1 MGSIP
6 NGSAPL
12 SSMRSPDLYTTLP
25 GRTGK
30 AQVRLAAAGRLRSAV
45 ALELVAGKVR
55 AHPRHRPNA
64 RGNSP
69 RNGTS
74 SPCMG
79 QEPRPSGRHRVPPR
93 LRKDG
98 SCFGVGP
105 TRIPHQGAGSG
116 PPFGKTERRARGLD
130 FVARDNPA
138 DSLMPQGSTCWPYP
152 HSTEPGLTR
161 LGAGPHQAGRRRVIV
176 GSTQVGH
183 PSPRRDVRVRGARP
197 LSASQAGFGLSTGG
211 SPALQRQVGAR
222 ADRCCAW
229 SAAEGDSD
237 GSHWDAAPA
246 WRPTHVDPAVSV
258 NLPAGQAS
266 GDLRGS
272 RARLDPPRVRKVR
285 PSGRPLPHA
294 SGPGWQERQVV
305 KPVAMSGPW
314 HTHSSTRM
322 TGIDHTRPASRQSS
336 APHNL
341 LHQQRISFFGGH
353 PI

>member
-1 MGSIP
+1 
-6 NGSAPL
+6 
-12 SSMRSPDLYTTLP
+12 
-25 GRTGK
+25 
-30 AQVRLAAAGRLRSAV
+30 
-45 ALELVAGKVR
+45 
-55 AHPRHRPNA
+55 
-64 RGNSP
+64 
-69 RNGTS
+69 
-74 SPCMG
+74 
-79 QEPRPSGRHRVPPR
+79 

-130 FVARDNPA
+130 FVARDKPA

-237 GSHWDAAPA
+237 GSHWDAAPT

-285 PSGRPLPHA
+285 PSGGPLPHA
-294 SGPGWQERQVV
+294 SGPGWQERQVA
-305 KPVAMSGPW
+305 KPVAISGP
-314 HTHSSTRM
+314 
-322 TGIDHTRPASRQSS
+322 
-336 APHNL
+336 
-341 LHQQRISFFGGH
+341 
-353 PI
+353 